1 MTHSAAPDAAPAV
14 PHRWWALVVLA
25 VGLGLIVI
33 DGTIVG
39 VSLPTIIAD
48 LDLAFTQAQWVN
60 TLYSVIFAALLLTA
74 GRLGDLLGRRTLFVA
89 GVTVFVAG
97 SVWASTA
104 GDATALISARL
115 VQGVGGALVLPATLS
130 TVNAVFR
137 GKDRAAAFGVW
148 GAVISGAAAVG
159 PLLGGWLTDSF
170 GWRWIFL
177 INVPLGI
184 VLVVA
189 ALWLVPQTRAAHE
202 GRGLD
207 LGGLLLSVLGFGTLV
222 FAVIEGATLGW
233 WRPLAPLDLG
243 PLHWSADAPVSVVP
257 IAAAVAAASLVG
269 FVLWERHR
277 ARAGRS
283 RLLDLT
289 MFYTPTFSWG
299 NIAAMMVAI
308 GEFGLVFVLPLFLVN
323 ALGLSVLAAGGVLS
337 AMAVGAFLAGASARH
352 LAATFGAPT
361 VVVIGLV
368 LEVLGALQLAAEERT
383 GVRLW
388 LVIVALVIYGIG
400 LGLASAQLT
409 STVLG
414 DIPVELSGQ
423 ASATQST
430 VRQVGAALGSAIVGA
445 VLSLGL
451 AHHLGRLTGP
461 AADLAEATRASA
473 GGTIAGLREQG
484 APAALVDPLAGAFA
498 DATRW
503 ALFAAVAFL
512 ALGLLA
518 ALRVRRAAGRVRA
531 LPADAGAA

>member
-1 MTHSAAPDAAPAV
+1 M
-14 PHRWWALVVLA
+14 
-25 VGLGLIVI
+25 
-33 DGTIVG
+33 
-39 VSLPTIIAD
+39 
-48 LDLAFTQAQWVN
+48 
-60 TLYSVIFAALLLTA
+60 
-74 GRLGDLLGRRTLFVA
+74 
-89 GVTVFVAG
+89 
-97 SVWASTA
+97 
-104 GDATALISARL
+104 
-115 VQGVGGALVLPATLS
+115 LPATLS

-159 PLLGGWLTDSF
+159 PLLGGWLTESF

-177 INVPLGI
+177 INVPLG
-184 VLVVA
+184 VLLVVA
-189 ALWLVPQTRAAHE
+189 ALWLVPQTRATHE

-207 LGGLLLSVLGFGTLV
+207 LGGLALSVVGFGTLV

-233 WRPLAPLDLG
+233 WRPLAALDLG
-243 PLHWSADAPVSVVP
+243 LLQWPADRPVSIVP
-257 IAAAVAAASLVG
+257 VAAAVSAVSLAG
-269 FVLWERHR
+269 FVFWERHR

-299 NIAAMMVAI
+299 NVAAMMVAI

-323 ALGLSVLAAGGVLS
+323 ALGLSTVAAGGVLS

-352 LAATFGAPT
+352 LAANFGAPT

-368 LEVLGALQLAAEERT
+368 LEVLGAPQLAAEERT
-383 GVRLW
+383 GIGLW
-388 LVIVALVIYGIG
+388 LVVVALVIYGVG

-445 VLSLGL
+445 VLSVGL
-451 AHHLGRLTGP
+451 AHHLGALTGP
-461 AADLAEATRASA
+461 AAGLAEATRASA
-473 GGTIAGLREQG
+473 GGTNAGLREQG
-484 APAALVDPLAGAFA
+484 GPVELIDQLSVAFA

-512 ALGLLA
+512 VLGLLA
-518 ALRVRRAAGRVRA
+518 ALRVRRAALRTAR
-531 LPADAGAA
+531 DAATLEA